1 MNICVFGASSDAISK
16 EYLDKARKF
25 GETIASRGHSLVFGG
40 GATGVMGAAVRG
52 VKSNPNG
59 HALGIAPR
67 YFDTEGILYKECDE
81 FIFTDTMRERISLL
95 IENSGAFAVLPGGV
109 GTYQEFFE
117 VFVLSQVGEIKKPI
131 AVFNVDGCYD
141 ELYKLLTVTADR
153 GFMPKHNLE
162 LCAFFDNADDMM
174 NYLERG

>member
-16 EYLDKARKF
+16 EYLDTARKF
-25 GETIASRGHSLVFGG
+25 GKTIASRGHTLVFGG

-81 FIFTDTMRERISLL
+81 SIFTDTMRERISLL
-95 IENSGAFAVLPGGV
+95 IENSDTFAVLPGGV

-117 VFVLSQVGEIKKPI
+117 VFVLS
-131 AVFNVDGCYD
+131 
-141 ELYKLLTVTADR
+141 R
-153 GFMPKHNLE
+153 S
-162 LCAFFDNADDMM
+162 
-174 NYLERG
+174 ER